1 LKGKLESGGICL
13 SDNEIPE
20 KNLTER
26 EKKVIAS
33 LIQYPGYSDVDIG
46 SQVGIKHSTFATIK
60 KRLEKGSF
68 FSKILIPNFA
78 GFGAEMIG
86 INVHSFSTSSGHNDS
101 LDEIARFNS
110 LKGNQNILFSA
121 IENEF
126 AFSLSCY
133 RDFAQFDEA
142 SWHLDKSIKDL
153 GLKFSFH
160 HEMCFPIHYSEF
172 PRFLDYS
179 RSIIK
184 HFDVDLVDSGAKHVF
199 IDKSGPKLNIT
210 DLGKE
215 VLQCFLEAP
224 NRTPKIV
231 SKLIGKPRTT
241 INKWLRRF
249 IEADLLT
256 PRIIPNP
263 EKLGYQIGLIIH
275 FSIVSSQTP
284 IFQKTLQY
292 IDTLLTPIVLIRSD
306 FDIVVFSMFKSFESA
321 QSAEMEFFSSMT
333 KEGIN
338 FKTEFHYILSL
349 PHTRRIIDFSH
360 VFKSAISP
368 FGEVRLGY

>member
-1 LKGKLESGGICL
+1 M
-13 SDNEIPE
+13 SDNESQE

-60 KRLEKGSF
+60 KRLEKGGF
-68 FSKILIPNFA
+68 FSKILLPNFA

-86 INVHSFSTSSGHNDS
+86 INVHSFSTSSGHNNS
-101 LDEIARFNS
+101 FNNVATFNS
-110 LKGNQNILFSA
+110 LKDN
-121 IENEF
+121 
-126 AFSLSCY
+126 
-133 RDFAQFDEA
+133 QFDEA

-153 GLKFSFH
+153 GLEYSFR

-199 IDKSGPKLNIT
+199 IDKSGSELNIT

-215 VLQCFLEAP
+215 ILQCFLEAP
-224 NRTPKIV
+224 DRTPKIV
-231 SKLIGKPRTT
+231 SKLIGKPRNT

-292 IDTLLTPIVLIRSD
+292 IDTLLTPIVLMRSD

-321 QSAEMEFFSSMT
+321 QLAEMEFFSSMT

-349 PHTRRIIDFSH
+349 PHTKRIINFNH
-360 VFKSAISP
+360 VFKSAFSP